1 MSERPKG
8 EGVSRGN
15 CHVTKRSKKM
25 DPEMRPL
32 NSEDR
37 SKEAIEKSFGR
48 VGDRNQIARS
58 ELGIRAVRQ

>member
-8 EGVSRGN
+8 EGVSRGY
-15 CHVTKRSKKM
+15 CHVTKRPKKM
-25 DPEMRPL
+25 DTEMRSL

-48 VGDRNQIARS
+48 VV
-58 ELGIRAVRQ
+58 GIETKLQRVNWEEGS